1 MYVYVCAFVCKCEQY
16 FRFNLLRSTTRI
28 TQLCET
34 PRAKQNDTKQQSK
47 TTQRRRRHRLDRE
60 RAKFWINTRPIGCS
74 VGKSFDASILAL
86 FFFEGCKRARCARRI
101 FEISTWFYYF
111 FFFVS
116 LFRLRR
122 ALAPA
127 PFKKSPPESIHRNP
141 LFIFSFFVCL
151 LCLSRSKQVG
161 SFYSKGFQTLTSWP
175 LFSSYVCFI
184 KVDITREVCFLT
196 IFFLLSNINLW
207 DIVCL
212 L

>member
-1 MYVYVCAFVCKCEQY
+1 MRDAKSETKRHKATEQNDATTTATPTWPRESEILNKHETDWLFCWQI
-16 FRFNLLRSTTRI
+16 FRCIDSGSFFFRGVQARALRS
-28 TQLCET
+28 
-34 PRAKQNDTKQQSK
+34 QNVWD
-47 TTQRRRRHRLDRE
+47 
-60 RAKFWINTRPIGCS
+60 
-74 VGKSFDASILAL
+74 
-86 FFFEGCKRARCARRI
+86 
-101 FEISTWFYYF
+101 FYLV

-127 PFKKSPPESIHRNP
+127 PFKKSPPESIHRNS

-184 KVDITREVCFLT
+184 KVDITREVYF
-196 IFFLLSNINLW
+196 FDDFVFLLSNINLW

>member
-1 MYVYVCAFVCKCEQY
+1 MVVLLANLSMH
-16 FRFNLLRSTTRI
+16 RF
-28 TQLCET
+28 
-34 PRAKQNDTKQQSK
+34 
-47 TTQRRRRHRLDRE
+47 
-60 RAKFWINTRPIGCS
+60 W
-74 VGKSFDASILAL
+74 L
-86 FFFEGCKRARCARRI
+86 FFFSRGASARAALAEFLRFLLGFI
-101 FEISTWFYYF
+101 

-127 PFKKSPPESIHRNP
+127 PFKKSPPESIHRNS

-184 KVDITREVCFLT
+184 KVDITREVYFLT
-196 IFFLLSNINLW
+196 IFFLLSNINL
-207 DIVCL
+207 
-212 L
+212 